1 MRDQTAASVVDA
13 LDRLERKYG
22 VRRFKQIFQSI
33 TVDNGHEFM
42 DCAGMERSI
51 TGRGERTHLYY
62 CHPRYPGERGSN
74 EKQNQMIRWFF
85 PKGTDFRKVSARS
98 IQKAID
104 WINNYPRRILD
115 WHSSAELF
123 DVFLEACA

>member
-1 MRDQTAASVVDA
+1 MARLTMSDRRTLAKMYAEEKSV
-13 LDRLERKYG
+13 LEIATKLG
-22 VRRFKQIFQSI
+22 
-33 TVDNGHEFM
+33 
-42 DCAGMERSI
+42 
-51 TGRGERTHLYY
+51 

-123 DVFLEACA
+123 DVFLAACA